1 MAKEIVL
8 VEDESSLAEMI
19 AMNLELEGYEVVHF
33 NNGIE
38 ANTFFKENNSAS
50 LIILDVML
58 PGMGGFELCKSI
70 RETQKTPILFLSA
83 KGNTSDKIHGL
94 KLGANDYLS
103 KPFDLEEL
111 LLRVAILA
119 KSDDDKEIEKIRIG
133 DFTVDFNSFEI
144 TKTDGEQ
151 ASLSKREIAL
161 LKLFIENDG
170 KVVSRDEILD
180 TVWGKDQFPTSRT
193 IDNYILNFRKIFE
206 KDPKTPDF
214 FHSIRGVG
222 YKFTSKGLNS

>member
-1 MAKEIVL
+1 MSKEVVL
-8 VEDESSLAEMI
+8 VEDEDSLAEMI
-19 AMNLELEGYEVVHF
+19 AMNLELEGYKVIHF
-33 NNGIE
+33 KNGAT
-38 ANTFFKENNSAS
+38 ANDYFQENNNSS

-70 RETQKTPILFLSA
+70 RETQETPILFLSA

-94 KLGANDYLS
+94 KLGANDYLA

-111 LLRVAILA
+111 LLRVAVLT
-119 KSDDDKEIEKIRIG
+119 KFGEQKEIEEITIG
-133 DFTVDFNSFEI
+133 NFTVDFNSFEI
-144 TKTDGEQ
+144 IKNDGTQ
-151 ASLSKREIAL
+151 MSLSKREIAL

-206 KDPKTPDF
+206 TDPKTPDF